1 MATVSAK
8 VYEHHKKSDGTYN
21 VKICV
26 YHKGERK
33 FLDTNHYVVQ
43 KQLTKSK
50 KIKDTFILDK
60 LNEQLK
66 EYRKAIS
73 DLDAMLENFT
83 AESLRD
89 YLKDK
94 DEDVEFIQFCKEHI
108 NNLKTDGRTGTAK
121 NHSAICN
128 SLVDYFKR
136 QKVSIKEIN
145 SNMLLSYERFLK
157 SDRIMTRLNQ
167 FGKPVVTTEKGLSD
181 SGLHNHMRD
190 LRTLFNEARRKY
202 NNEDLGI
209 YRIKHYPFQR
219 YKVGSPPITK
229 KRNNEIDDVL
239 KLRDCPTVPNSR
251 AELAKELYMLSFY
264 LCGINAV
271 DLYYLSLQNIRNGR
285 IDYNR
290 KKTKD
295 LRKDNAFISIRIIQE
310 ARPLLEKYVEKLK
323 SRYKS
328 PNYLNYALSKGM
340 AHLRNLTGIK
350 NLTLYWA
357 RHTFASTARNRC
369 RLNKDD
375 VSLALNH
382 VDEGNRITDIYIE
395 KDWKIVD
402 DVQKKVMRILRK
414 IESKKDKPK
423 KSKKKKNKNKQAA

>member
-43 KQLTKSK
+43 KQLTKTK
-50 KIKDTFILDK
+50 KIKDTFVLDK

-94 DEDVEFIQFCKEHI
+94 DEDVEFIQFCREHI
-108 NNLKTDGRTGTAK
+108 EQLKLDGRSGTAK

-157 SDRIMTRLNQ
+157 SDRIMTRFNQ
-167 FGKPVVTTEKGLSD
+167 FGKPVVTTEKSLSD

-239 KLRDCPTVPNSR
+239 KLRDCPTIPNSR

-271 DLYYLSLQNIRNGR
+271 DLYYLTLQNIRNGR

-310 ARPLLEKYVEKLK
+310 ARPLLEKYIENLK
-323 SRYKS
+323 NRYRS

-382 VDEGNRITDIYIE
+382 VDDGNRVTDIYIE

-414 IESKKDKPK
+414 SESKKDKPK
-423 KSKKKKNKNKQAA
+423 KSKKNKNKNKQAA